1 MKKAKF
7 FPGQMNEAI
16 LLVTSYQKGQLQGW
30 LSHPRLDTPVEIFSI
45 PHLLFSIDEQLLN
58 EDRLINYNAYNPTG
72 LQDVPRIATLRIR
85 ILFQENHTWQGLL
98 LWEDRAK
105 EASFRS
111 IWELIQILDEIL
123 TD

>member
-1 MKKAKF
+1 MKRAKF

-30 LSHPRLDTPVEIFSI
+30 LSHSRLDTPVEISSV

-58 EDRLINYNAYNPTG
+58 EDLLINYNAYNPTG

-98 LWEDRAK
+98 LWEDREK

-111 IWELIQILDEIL
+111 VWELIQILDEIL
-123 TD
+123 SA